1 MSILNLTLDG
11 AGETLVTRRFSVHEG
26 ISNLFTVSIWAGSKN
41 DSLDLESIVG
51 KSGTFRI
58 VAGYKWAL
66 LGGARY
72 WTGIC
77 SYMEQV
83 QAEST
88 GLSTYFLRIVPKLWL
103 LTQRRGNR
111 IYQHMSIPDI
121 VDALLGEWGV
131 EKIWRIDRGSYPK
144 LEFKVQYGESDYAF
158 LSRLLEEAGIA
169 FVYPDD
175 DAKGSLLTLSDQ
187 LHAGKVRGAPP
198 LRYVDNPN
206 QSSEKEF
213 VTHVRIAHE
222 VRPGAHRIRD
232 YDFRNPA
239 FDIFG
244 EAPKA
249 PAPEDKLEQYD
260 YKPGAFL
267 VEGGKG
273 GDTPVAD
280 DKGVARH
287 EQKYGKKLAERSLLS
302 MRAEKRA
309 VAFDTNTIDLW
320 PGQIFTVENHP
331 NAELDVAQ
339 KLLVAEFSVE
349 GTPGE
354 EWSMSGRA
362 LFADEKVPYHPP
374 NKTPKPTVHS
384 VQSAVVVG
392 PKGQEIHTD
401 EFGRVRVQFPW
412 DREGK
417 LDDGSSCWVRVSQG
431 WAGTSFGMIVTPRIG
446 QEVLIGF
453 LDGDPD
459 HPIIVGRVFNA
470 TNQVPYKLPQHKT
483 RSTWKSDSS
492 LGGGGFNEIMF
503 EDLKG
508 KELVYV
514 QAQKN
519 LRKLVKNDETITVGN
534 NRQKFVVVNE
544 TETTGANRT
553 EVTGANRTEI
563 TGANRTTVIGGN
575 RSKLIQGD
583 EIERTEGNLIITIG
597 QNHDIT
603 IKQTKREQI
612 DGDSHLRVK
621 GKRNQRIDGN
631 QSLVVKK
638 NRQEKVGKNH
648 AMEAGDE
655 IHLKAGTALVIEA
668 AKDLTLKGPGGF
680 IRIDAG
686 GVTIKG
692 NLVKINS
699 GGSAGKGSGS
709 KPEDPVEVIE
719 AVITEPEKPEP
730 DNVAITG
737 LAQ

>member
-1 MSILNLTLDG
+1 MPVLELSFES
-11 AGETLVTRRFSVHEG
+11 GESSLSVRRFSVQEAV
-26 ISNLFTVSIWAGSKN
+26 SNFFTVSVWARSKN
-41 DSLDLESIVG
+41 DSIDLPSIVG
-51 KSGTFRI
+51 KDASLRVI
-58 VAGYKWAL
+58 AGYKWAL

-88 GLSTYFLRIVPKLWL
+88 GLSTYYLRIVPKLWL
-103 LTQRRGNR
+103 LTQRTGFR
-111 IYQHMSIPDI
+111 IYQHLSIPDI
-121 VDALLGEWGV
+121 IDKLLAEWSI
-131 EKIWRIDRGSYPK
+131 KPKWDIDRGKYPK
-144 LEFKVQYGESDYAF
+144 LEYKAQYGDSDYGF
-158 LSRLLEEAGIA
+158 MSRLLEEAGIA
-169 FVYPDD
+169 FVFPDN
-175 DAKGSLLTLSDQ
+175 DAKGSILTFSDK
-187 LHAGKVRGAPP
+187 LHAGSPRAAPP
-198 LRYVDNPN
+198 LPYVDNPT
-206 QSSEKEF
+206 QSAEKEF
-213 VTHVRIAHE
+213 VSHVRVAHE
-222 VRPGAHRIRD
+222 VRPGAHTIRD

-239 FDIFG
+239 FQLFG
-244 EAPKA
+244 EASKA
-249 PAPEDKLEQYD
+249 AAPEDKLEQYHYD
-260 YKPGAFL
+260 PGSFL
-267 VEGGKG
+267 VEGAKG
-273 GDTPVAD
+273 GDTPAAD
-280 DKGVARH
+280 DKGIARY
-287 EQKYGKKLAERSLLS
+287 EQKYGKSLSERSLLS
-302 MRAEKRA
+302 LRAEKRS
-309 VAFDTNTIDLW
+309 VSFDTNTIDLW
-320 PGQIFTVENHP
+320 PGQIFSIDHHP
-331 NAELDVAQ
+331 NAELEVGQ

-349 GTPGE
+349 GSHGE

-362 LFADEKVPYHPP
+362 LFADAKVPYHPP
-374 NKTPKPTVHS
+374 RRTPKPVVNS
-384 VQSAVVVG
+384 VQSATVVG
-392 PKGQEIHTD
+392 PAGQEIHTD

-417 LDDGSSCWVRVSQG
+417 NNDDSSCWVRVSQS
-431 WAGTSFGMIVTPRIG
+431 WAGTSFGTIVLPRIG
-446 QEVLIGF
+446 QEVLVGF
-453 LDGDPD
+453 LEGDPD
-459 HPIIVGRVFNA
+459 QPIVVGRVYNA

-483 RSTWKSDSS
+483 RSTWKSNSS

-544 TETTGANRT
+544 TETTGVNRT

-575 RSKLIQGD
+575 RTKLIAGD
-583 EIERTEGNLIITIG
+583 EIERTEGNLVIYIG

-603 IKQTKREQI
+603 VKQVKREQVE
-612 DGDSHLRVK
+612 GDSHLRVK

-631 QSLVVKK
+631 QSLMVKK
-638 NRQEKVGKNH
+638 NRQEKIGKNH
-648 AMEAGDE
+648 AMEVGEE

-709 KPEDPVEVIE
+709 KPEEADEALEAKIE
-719 AVITEPEKPEP
+719 MPEKPVP

>member
-1 MSILNLTLDG
+1 MAVLELSFEG
-11 AGETLVTRRFSVHEG
+11 GEASLSVRRFSVQES
-26 ISNLFTVSIWAGSKN
+26 ISSLFTVSVWARSKN
-41 DSLDLESIVG
+41 DSLDLDSIVG
-51 KSGTFRI
+51 KAASFRI
-58 VAGYKWAL
+58 VAGYQWAL

-88 GLSTYFLRIVPKLWL
+88 GLSTYYLRIVPRLWL

-111 IYQHMSIPDI
+111 IYQHQSIPDI
-121 VDALLGEWGV
+121 LDDLLKEWSIKP
-131 EKIWRIDRGSYPK
+131 EWQIDRGKYPK
-144 LEFKVQYGESDYAF
+144 LEYKVQYGESDYAF

-169 FVYPDD
+169 FVFPDD
-175 DAKGSLLTLSDQ
+175 DAKGSKLTFSDK
-187 LHAGKVRGAPP
+187 LHAGAPRPAPP
-198 LRYVDNPN
+198 IHFVDNPS
-206 QSSEKEF
+206 QASEKEF
-213 VTHVRIAHE
+213 VTDVRIASE
-222 VRPGAHRIRD
+222 VRPGAHTIRD
-232 YDFRNPA
+232 HDFRNPA
-239 FDIFG
+239 FRLFG

-249 PAPEDKLEQYD
+249 PAPEDAYEQYHYD
-260 YKPGAFL
+260 PGAFL
-267 VEGGKG
+267 VEGAKG

-280 DKGVARH
+280 DQGVARY
-287 EQKYGKKLAERSLLS
+287 EQRYGKELAERSLLS
-302 MRAEKRA
+302 ARADKRS
-309 VAFDTNTIDLW
+309 VSFDTNTIDLW
-320 PGQIFTVENHP
+320 PGQVFSIENHP
-331 NAELDVAQ
+331 HADLGAGQ
-339 KLLVAEFSVE
+339 KLLVADFSAQ
-349 GTPGE
+349 GAPDE
-354 EWSMSGRA
+354 EWSMSARA
-362 LFADEKVPYHPP
+362 VFVDAKAPYRPP
-374 NKTPKPTVHS
+374 IKTPKPVVYS
-384 VQSAVVVG
+384 VQSATVVG

-417 LDDGSSCWVRVSQG
+417 LDERSSCWIRVSQG
-431 WAGTSFGMIVTPRIG
+431 WAGTGFGMIVLPRIQ
-446 QEVLIGF
+446 QEVLVAF
-453 LDGDPD
+453 LEGDPD
-459 HPIIVGRVFNA
+459 QPIIVGRVFNA

-534 NRQKFVVVNE
+534 NRQKLVVVNE

-563 TGANRTTVIGGN
+563 TGVNRTTVIGGN
-575 RSKLIQGD
+575 RSKQIGGD
-583 EIERTEGNLIITIG
+583 EIERTDGNLTSYIG
-597 QNHDIT
+597 KNQDIT

-612 DGDSHLRVK
+612 EGDSHLRVK
-621 GKRNQRIDGN
+621 GKRNQRVDGN
-631 QSLVVKK
+631 QSLTVKK

-648 AMEAGDE
+648 AMEVGEE

-686 GVTIKG
+686 GITIKG
-692 NLVKINS
+692 NVVKINS
-699 GGSAGKGSGS
+699 GGSAGSGSGAS
-709 KPEDPVEVIE
+709 PEDPAEAVEAVIE
-719 AVITEPEKPEP
+719 APEKPVP